1 MADIL
6 SQSQI
11 DSLLNSLLKRDEE
24 PAETAA
30 ESAADSVAAAAT
42 TVDVGFKP
50 EKKVKE
56 YDFRSPKLF
65 TREELKLLFGIYEN
79 YARIV
84 SGQIT
89 GTLQTH
95 TLVEMLEAEEQKYY
109 EFNNALPDTVLM
121 GVIDFPVLGE
131 DDEENFM
138 FLEISRDIGFCVV
151 DKLLGGEGKPLEEDR
166 DYTEIELAI
175 LEYFLRAAVSLMR
188 NVWFDYIEVTPR
200 LIKLETNARILQ
212 GISPDDNVVIV
223 AMSITVN
230 DTQGRINICIP
241 AETLET
247 IFKMRAA
254 MGKKNA
260 KKENVEMEYQRKKS
274 ILGNIY
280 ETELEM
286 RGVLGT
292 VLIPV
297 LDIVNLEIGDVI
309 RLDKAEDSMVDLTVE
324 ESVWFK
330 GDFGAI
336 NKKLAIE
343 IKECLKRSATASS

>member
-1 MADIL
+1 MADVL

-11 DSLLNSLLKRDEE
+11 DSLLNNLLKRDEE
-24 PAETAA
+24 PAEADAASSGAA
-30 ESAADSVAAAAT
+30 EAGANAKSD
-42 TVDVGFKP
+42 
-50 EKKVKE
+50 KKVKE

-65 TREELKLLFGIYEN
+65 TREQLKLLFGIYEN

-84 SGQIT
+84 SGLLT

-95 TLVEMLEAEEQKYY
+95 TLVEILEVEEQKYY
-109 EFNNALPDTVLM
+109 EFNNALPDTVLL
-121 GVIDFPVLGE
+121 GIIDFPVMGE
-131 DDEENFM
+131 DDEDNFM
-138 FLEISRDIGFCVV
+138 FLDLSREIGFCTV
-151 DKLLGGEGKPLEEDR
+151 DRLLGGAGKPLMEDR

-175 LEYFLRAAVSLMR
+175 LEHFLRSAVSLMR
-188 NVWFDYIEVTPR
+188 NVWFDYVEVTPR

-241 AETLET
+241 AATLEA

-254 MGKKNA
+254 TNKKNA
-260 KKENVEMEYQRKKS
+260 RRENVEMENQRKRS
-274 ILGNIY
+274 IMGNIY
-280 ETELEM
+280 ETDLEM

-292 VLIPV
+292 VMIPV

-309 RLDKAEDSMVDLTVE
+309 KLDKAERSMVDLTVE
-324 ESVWFK
+324 DSVWFK
-330 GDFGAI
+330 GDFGML
-336 NKKLAIE
+336 NRKLAIE
-343 IKECLKRSATASS
+343 IKECLKGGKDS